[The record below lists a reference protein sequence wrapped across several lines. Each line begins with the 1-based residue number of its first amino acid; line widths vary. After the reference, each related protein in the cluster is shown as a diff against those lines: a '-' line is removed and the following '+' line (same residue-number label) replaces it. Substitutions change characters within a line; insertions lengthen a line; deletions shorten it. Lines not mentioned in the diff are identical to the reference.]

1 MINDVR
7 ENVVATG
14 TPLFCDL
21 YHLTMAQAW
30 FLDGKAN
37 ETKTSESFFRKCPFG
52 GSYLMAAGLH
62 EFQQWLNNWGFSED
76 DINYL
81 RGLKNQDGTPKFREQ
96 FLDFIKNQKLQLTI
110 KTVKE
115 GEIVF
120 PNEPIYSVTGPC
132 WQVDMIEA
140 SLLNIFNS
148 QSLIATK
155 ASRMVMASRA
165 DGINRPLLEFGV
177 RRGQELGGFSATR
190 ASFIGGATGTSNVAA
205 GRFYNIPVSG
215 TMAHSFIMSY
225 ENELDAFKGYMKA
238 SVGNTILLVDT
249 YDTRQGIK
257 NAIKAS
263 KETGIKLMGMRIDSG
278 DLAYWAKEAKKI
290 IEEEKLKGGDTSLFE
305 DAKLVASNDLDEYAI
320 ENLIAVQKA
329 PYDIMAA
336 GTKLVT
342 AYDTPALGGVFKT
355 KCYMGEPK
363 IKIAEGKTT
372 IPGNTNV
379 IRIIRNGKF
388 EGDIICKAN
397 DEIVENGKLKRNI
410 TSYTIGSQN
419 GKKVCFEK
427 GEEAKVLLEPLMEN
441 GRFVNIVENNLNV
454 IQNFGKENLEKL
466 DASHKRL
473 SNPHIYGVGLDANLF
488 NLQQDLIKAH
498 QGR

>member
-1 MINDVR
+1 MTNNIR
-7 ENVVATG
+7 ENVIATG

-30 FLDGKAN
+30 FIDGKAN
-37 ETKTSESFFRKCPFG
+37 ETKTSEAFFRKCPFG
-52 GSYLMAAGLH
+52 GSYLMAAGLY
-62 EFQQWLNNWGFSED
+62 EFSQWLENWGFNED
-76 DINYL
+76 DIKYL
-81 RGLKNQDGTPKFREQ
+81 SELKNIDGNPKFKKE

-120 PNEPIYSVTGPC
+120 PNEPVYSITGPC

-140 SLLNIFNS
+140 ALLNVFNS

-155 ASRMVMASRA
+155 ASRMAIASEV
-165 DGINRPLLEFGV
+165 DGVKRPLLEFGV

-205 GRFYNIPVSG
+205 AKHYGIPASG

-225 ENELDAFKGYMKA
+225 ENELDAFKAYMKA

-249 YDTRQGIK
+249 YDTREGIK
-257 NAIKAS
+257 NAIRAA

-278 DLAYWAKEAKKI
+278 DLAYWAIEAKKI
-290 IEEEKLKGGDTSLFE
+290 IEEEKLKSDDTSLFE

-355 KCYMGEPK
+355 KKYNGEPK

-372 IPGNTNV
+372 IPGDTNV
-379 IRIIRNGKF
+379 VRIIRNGKF
-388 EGDIICKAN
+388 EGDIICKADDDMITDGVLN
-397 DEIVENGKLKRNI
+397 RNV
-410 TSYTIGSQN
+410 TSYKLGSQN
-419 GKKVCFEK
+419 NARITFNK
-427 GEEAKVLLEPLMEN
+427 GEEARVLLETLMIDGEFVYTPEN
-441 GRFVNIVENNLNV
+441 DLKI
-454 IQNFGKENLEKL
+454 IQQYGKENLDKL
-466 DASHKRL
+466 DNSHKRL
-473 SNPHIYGVGLDANLF
+473 SNPHIYGVGLDANLY
-488 NLQQDLIKAH
+488 NIQQDLIKAH
-498 QGR
+498 NGR